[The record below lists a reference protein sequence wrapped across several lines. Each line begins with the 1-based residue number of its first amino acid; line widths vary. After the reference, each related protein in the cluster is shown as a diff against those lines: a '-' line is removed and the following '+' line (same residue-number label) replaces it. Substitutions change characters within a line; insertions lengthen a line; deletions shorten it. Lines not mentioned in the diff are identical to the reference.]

1 MTTKKPKVEEELIK
15 KFGLYKWFFC
25 KTDISDDRKMI
36 FFSSYKYRDSI
47 KSVISRVEVGNVL
60 VILSHSGPVLYFG
73 EAM

>member
-1 MTTKKPKVEEELIK
+1 MIL
-15 KFGLYKWFFC
+15 LQ

-60 VILSHSGPVLYFG
+60 VILSQCGPVLYFG